1 MGDYIVP
8 ILFVALILI
17 AAIKKKNPYQCMI
30 EGAKEGFSASF
41 GLFPNIMAIFLA
53 LSLMQ
58 ASGLNDLLSRI
69 LSVPMQW
76 LGIPKELA
84 GLVVLRPVSGS
95 GRRACQVRPRQ
106 LYRALRN
113 HDSRRLRHGVLYRD
127 HLFRPYKSEKYGEG
141 HCHSVGSVFF
151 ELSSRLLAVQNYVKF
166 KLTKSRNTSAKSKR
180 APEGAPYST
189 AQ

>member
-95 GRRACQVRPRQ
+95 GSLAM
-106 LYRALRN
+106 LN
-113 HDSRRLRHGVLYRD
+113 DVLT
-127 HLFRPYKSEKYGEG
+127 KYG
-141 HCHSVGSVFF
+141 
-151 ELSSRLLAVQNYVKF
+151 
-166 KLTKSRNTSAKSKR
+166 
-180 APEGAPYST
+180 PT
-189 AQ
+189 AI

>member
-95 GRRACQVRPRQ
+95 GSLAM
-106 LYRALRN
+106 LN
-113 HDSRRLRHGVLYRD
+113 DVLAKYD